1 MKNKI
6 YIEKNRA
13 IKVIIYLIAVTIFYS
28 FLLYSR
34 TTYEDLKLYS
44 ILSIYFVV
52 LMIWLFMLNTVYKN
66 RIEITNRSLYACY
79 YLWYQGFTHDEMDKP
94 LYNTIPW
101 SQVVNARLIQIE
113 STVLKKMISI
123 IVIQVKDR
131 YELSICL
138 DKYTDIKI
146 NQIIEHIQY
155 NISKNV

>member
-13 IKVIIYLIAVTIFYS
+13 TKVIIYLIVVTIFCS
-28 FLLYSR
+28 FLLYLR
-34 TTYEDLKLYS
+34 TTYEEINRDSLLFLF
-44 ILSIYFVV
+44 LSIS
-52 LMIWLFMLNTVYKN
+52 MIWLFMLSTVYKN
-66 RIEITNRSLYACY
+66 RIEITDRSLYACY

-113 STVLKKMISI
+113 STVLKKMISV

-138 DKYTDIKI
+138 DKYTDV
-146 NQIIEHIQY
+146 NYSHHLM
-155 NISKNV
+155 KNH